1 MRHIHKDYFNTKLM
15 LIVFVLFSLNCL
27 SQNKQSKVF
36 VFTRTCGYIH
46 ESIPKGV
53 DLISELGK
61 GNNFTVESSDDDRI
75 FLSDVLF
82 GYDAIIFL
90 STTFDI
96 LNQEQ
101 QKNLVKFIRMGKG
114 FVGIHAAA
122 DTEYDWPWYGKLVGG
137 YFVSHPEGQPRAS
150 IHTLNKNSFFTNHLD
165 DKGEIE
171 DEWYNYQ
178 YTNPNITSI
187 LNLDERSYEGGVN
200 GKNHPI
206 TWYHEFDGGRSFY
219 TGLGHLE
226 KTYEDKRFKELL
238 RKGILYATGQIKL

>member
-75 FLSDVLF
+75 FLSDILF
-82 GYDAIIFL
+82 DYDAIIFL

-165 DKGEIE
+165 DKWEIE

-226 KTYEDKRFKELL
+226 KTFEDERFKELL